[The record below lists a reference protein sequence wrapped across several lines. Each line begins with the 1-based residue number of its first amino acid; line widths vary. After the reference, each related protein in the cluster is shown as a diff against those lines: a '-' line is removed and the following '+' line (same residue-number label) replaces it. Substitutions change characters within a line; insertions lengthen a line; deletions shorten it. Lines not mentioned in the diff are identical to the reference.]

1 MDYFLWQRI
10 MQAISDELDQVRL
23 IKVGNIATE
32 IPGLMDVVG
41 VAVILHGKK
50 TMAGSWTAAGPAAL
64 I

>member
-1 MDYFLWQRI
+1 
-10 MQAISDELDQVRL
+10 L